1 MKTYKLNTLG
11 VMIDMSRN
19 SVMSVEAL
27 KRYLILLKKAGY
39 NCVMLYTEDTYEVD
53 GEPYFGYM
61 RGRYTKAEMKEIDAY
76 AKELGIEVIPCMQTL
91 AHLNATVRWN
101 QFPVDYADIL
111 LVDDERT
118 YEFIDHM
125 FATLSECFESRKIH
139 IGMDEAHMLGRG
151 KHLDRYGYEK
161 VNTIMRRH
169 LDRVCEIASK
179 YNYEPMIW
187 SDMYFRGW
195 NNDKYYAPKQKMP
208 KEYIE
213 AMPKNVIPVYWDY
226 YSNDE
231 QRYDDMFYNHKQ
243 LSDKTWFA
251 GGIWSWSGH
260 IPQNEFSLHTM
271 IPALNSCHRN
281 KIRDIFFTMW
291 GDDGG
296 ECSHFAQLPALIYL
310 AEYAKG
316 NTDEAKI
323 KAKFKRITGMEYDDF
338 VYIDNPN
345 NLDGRGDHRKNP
357 SKYMLLA
364 DYFNDYLDYTV
375 SLGMGAKYEEYA
387 ENLHKI
393 AKKSRTY
400 GYLFDTAAKLCD
412 VLAIKYELGLKTRLA
427 YEAGNKTELE
437 RLANEDYAKLEKE
450 LKAFHATYQK
460 QWHKENKPHGFD
472 VQDLRLGGIIQRT
485 ASCRRRLLDYVAGK
499 VERIEELDEVLL
511 PYGGKE
517 KGETISFNRT
527 ALIATTNVYGR

>member
-1 MKTYKLNTLG
+1 
-11 VMIDMSRN
+11 
-19 SVMSVEAL
+19 
-27 KRYLILLKKAGY
+27 
-39 NCVMLYTEDTYEVD
+39 
-53 GEPYFGYM
+53 
-61 RGRYTKAEMKEIDAY
+61 
-76 AKELGIEVIPCMQTL
+76 
-91 AHLNATVRWN
+91 
-101 QFPVDYADIL
+101 
-111 LVDDERT
+111 
-118 YEFIDHM
+118 
-125 FATLSECFESRKIH
+125 
-139 IGMDEAHMLGRG
+139 
-151 KHLDRYGYEK
+151 
-161 VNTIMRRH
+161 
-169 LDRVCEIASK
+169 IASK

-195 NNDKYYAPKQKMP
+195 NKDKYYAPKQKMP
-208 KEYIE
+208 EEYIK

-296 ECSHFAQLPALIYL
+296 ECSHFAQLPALVYL

-345 NLDGRGDHRKNP
+345 NLDSRGDTRNNP
-357 SKYMLLA
+357 SKYMLLS

-375 SLGMGAKYEEYA
+375 KLGNGAKYAEYA

-400 GYLFDTAAKLCD
+400 GYLFDTAAKLSD
-412 VLAIKYELGLKTRLA
+412 VLAVKYELGLKTRLA
-427 YEAGNKTELE
+427 YEADNKAELE
-437 RLANEDYAKLEKE
+437 RLANEDYVKVEKL
-450 LKAFHATYQK
+450 LKAFHSAYQK
-460 QWHKENKPHGFD
+460 QWHYENKPHGFD

-499 VERIEELDEVLL
+499 VDRIEELDEVLL